1 MGLKF
6 SMIFH
11 VRIISLKVK
20 ILFKDQFSVPK
31 LLLKHYLNL
40 LLQGTSVP
48 KLTLG
53 PFLTLSVRNGHKL
66 KDWVFRIPAH
76 IASKSRE

>member
-53 PFLTLSVRNGHKL
+53 PFLTLSVRNWHKL
-66 KDWVFRIPAH
+66 KDWVF
-76 IASKSRE
+76 

>member
-40 LLQGTSVP
+40 LLQGTLVP

-76 IASKSRE
+76 IESKS

>member
-31 LLLKHYLNL
+31 LLLKVLNNS
-40 LLQGTSVP
+40 QCY
-48 KLTLG
+48 
-53 PFLTLSVRNGHKL
+53 N
-66 KDWVFRIPAH
+66 DY
-76 IASKSRE
+76 